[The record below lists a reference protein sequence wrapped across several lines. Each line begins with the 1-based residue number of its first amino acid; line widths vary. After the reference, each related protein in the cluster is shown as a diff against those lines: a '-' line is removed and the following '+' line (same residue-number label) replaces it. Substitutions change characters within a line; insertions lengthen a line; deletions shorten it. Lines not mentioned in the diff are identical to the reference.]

1 MFTLYERE
9 LIDVFIEYLLYIAE
23 KYAT

>member
-1 MFTLYERE
+1 MFTIYERE
-9 LIDVFIEYLLYIAE
+9 LVDVFIEYLLYIAE